1 MLNYS
6 VAELR
11 ILKKCLQ
18 SFSQQLCPFFLLFN
32 HILTLQKTLP
42 SVPSVFVSYFFDFP
56 HFPKNQVFSIRYYFI
71 SRRYSFISQRYF
83 IISQRYF
90 IISQRYFI
98 ISQRYFIISQRY
110 FPCLIASLE
119 HPLRKNKEIPGK
131 ACGFKNKVVTLRKSS
146 FKRQIRNYGRDKR

>member
-1 MLNYS
+1 MLKCS
-6 VAELR
+6 FWHEII

-90 IISQRYFI
+90 
-98 ISQRYFIISQRY
+98 
-110 FPCLIASLE
+110 PCLIASLE
-119 HPLRKNKEIPGK
+119 PPLRKNKEIPGK

>member
-90 IISQRYFI
+90 
-98 ISQRYFIISQRY
+98 
-110 FPCLIASLE
+110 PCLIASLE

>member
-1 MLNYS
+1 MLKCS
-6 VAELR
+6 FWHEII

-18 SFSQQLCPFFLLFN
+18 SFSQQFCPFFLLFN
-32 HILTLQKTLP
+32 PILTLPKTLP
-42 SVPSVFVSYFFDFP
+42 SVPSVFVSYFFIFP
-56 HFPKNQVFSIRYYFI
+56 FSPKNQDFSIRYYFI
-71 SRRYSFISQRYF
+71 SRRYSF
-83 IISQRYF
+83 
-90 IISQRYFI
+90 ISQRYFI

>member
-1 MLNYS
+1 MQGIN
-6 VAELR
+6 AETLT
-11 ILKKCLQ
+11 LKKCLQ

-90 IISQRYFI
+90 
-98 ISQRYFIISQRY
+98 
-110 FPCLIASLE
+110 PCLIASLE

>member
-1 MLNYS
+1 MLKCS
-6 VAELR
+6 FWHEII

-90 IISQRYFI
+90 
-98 ISQRYFIISQRY
+98 
-110 FPCLIASLE
+110 PCLIASLE

>member
-1 MLNYS
+1 MKN
-6 VAELR
+6 
-11 ILKKCLQ
+11 CLQ
-18 SFSQQLCPFFLLFN
+18 SFSQHFCPFSLLFN
-32 HILTLQKTLP
+32 PILTLQKTLS

-56 HFPKNQVFSIRYYFI
+56 HFPMIQVFSIRYYFI
-71 SRRYSFISQRYF
+71 SRRYSF
-83 IISQRYF
+83 ISQRYF

>member
-1 MLNYS
+1 MRRRL
-6 VAELR
+6 L
-11 ILKKCLQ
+11 LKKCLQ

-90 IISQRYFI
+90 
-98 ISQRYFIISQRY
+98 
-110 FPCLIASLE
+110 PCLIASLE

>member
-1 MLNYS
+1 M
-6 VAELR
+6 
-11 ILKKCLQ
+11 KKCLQ
-18 SFSQQLCPFFLLFN
+18 SFSQQFRPFFLLFN
-32 HILTLQKTLP
+32 PILTLQKTLP

-71 SRRYSFISQRYF
+71 SRRYSF
-83 IISQRYF
+83 
-90 IISQRYFI
+90 ISQRYFI

>member
-1 MLNYS
+1 MQGIN
-6 VAELR
+6 AEPLT
-11 ILKKCLQ
+11 LKKCLQ

-90 IISQRYFI
+90 IISQRYF
-98 ISQRYFIISQRY
+98 
-110 FPCLIASLE
+110 PCLIASLE

>member
-1 MLNYS
+1 MRRRL
-6 VAELR
+6 L
-11 ILKKCLQ
+11 LKKCLQ

-90 IISQRYFI
+90 IISQRYF
-98 ISQRYFIISQRY
+98 
-110 FPCLIASLE
+110 PCLIASLE

>member
-1 MLNYS
+1 MLKCS
-6 VAELR
+6 FWHEII

-18 SFSQQLCPFFLLFN
+18 SFSQQFCPFFLLFN
-32 HILTLQKTLP
+32 PILTLQKTLP

-90 IISQRYFI
+90 ILSQRYFI

-119 HPLRKNKEIPGK
+119 HPQWKTKIFQKKLADLKI
-131 ACGFKNKVVTLRKSS
+131 KS
-146 FKRQIRNYGRDKR
+146 

>member
-1 MLNYS
+1 MRSRL
-6 VAELR
+6 L
-11 ILKKCLQ
+11 LKKCLQ

-90 IISQRYFI
+90 
-98 ISQRYFIISQRY
+98 
-110 FPCLIASLE
+110 PCLIASLE

>member
-1 MLNYS
+1 MYKVLKCS
-6 VAELR
+6 FWHEII

-42 SVPSVFVSYFFDFP
+42 SVPSVFVSYFFIFP
-56 HFPKNQVFSIRYYFI
+56 LFPKNQDFSIRYYFI
-71 SRRYSFISQRYF
+71 SRRYSF
-83 IISQRYF
+83 ISQRYF

>member
-90 IISQRYFI
+90 IISQRYF
-98 ISQRYFIISQRY
+98 
-110 FPCLIASLE
+110 PCLIASLE

-146 FKRQIRNYGRDKR
+146 FKRQTSNYSRYER

>member
-1 MLNYS
+1 MQGIN
-6 VAELR
+6 AEPFT
-11 ILKKCLQ
+11 LKKCLQ

-90 IISQRYFI
+90 
-98 ISQRYFIISQRY
+98 
-110 FPCLIASLE
+110 PCLIASLE